1 MTVVV
6 AAVIEDRGR
15 FLITRRQA
23 GVHLAGM
30 WEFPGGKIDPAES
43 HGDALRRE
51 IKEELDTDVAVGE
64 LVLSTTH
71 TYPEK
76 TVELFFYR
84 STLAGPPRP
93 LLGQEMR
100 WVTRDEMATLG
111 FPEAD
116 GELIRILTHQ
126 NSQGDL
132 GDRGGS
138 SRNSQGG
145 LGAQGVL
152 KRSSPI

>member
-1 MTVVV
+1 VTVVV

-30 WEFPGGKIDPAES
+30 WEFPGGKIDAAET
-43 HGDALRRE
+43 HDAALRRE
-51 IKEELDTDVAVGE
+51 IKEELDVEVAVGE

-71 TYPEK
+71 AYPEK
-76 TVELFFYR
+76 TVSLYFYR
-84 STLAGPPRP
+84 CTLAATPRP

-100 WVTRDEMATLG
+100 WVTREEMATLG

-116 GELIRILTHQ
+116 AELIRILTLR

-132 GDRGGS
+132 GDHGSSSLDSQGDLGGS
-138 SRNSQGG
+138 S
-145 LGAQGVL
+145 L
-152 KRSSPI
+152 